1 MKTIQPQIFLSF
13 CLSCCEL
20 ILPPGMDQSL
30 RTAARVG
37 NVSELYTLIHRNGN
51 VLRRLDEVEFI
62 ETPLHIAAEEGCL
75 GFAME
80 IMSLKPSFSRKLS
93 QQGLS
98 PMHLAVERGHK
109 EMALRILEI
118 DSGLARIKGKNGE
131 TPLHY
136 ISKFGNCDDLLHK
149 MLEASP
155 DCIRDVT
162 NQNRTALHMAVENK
176 RLDVLQVLI
185 GALRRKDYYRETVN
199 RKDEEGNTALHLAAR
214 NNQLEM
220 VKLLLNCKA
229 DRQAKN
235 QHGLTALEV
244 AEQHNSRESVIVLR
258 GFCIPIVSNI
268 SHQFDK
274 QIIKYVTKASSL
286 IFHDMEN
293 ISAQDRN
300 TLLVILG
307 LLLTA
312 TYQTSLSPPGGV
324 WQADCSSSSPGSKLI
339 ERRES
344 PGSIGTAVMDQY
356 YFLLFYSL
364 TYVVFIAA
372 FFLTLALLKPF
383 PLGIRTALQLLLA
396 FLALCF
402 DQSVSTIAPTFSIA
416 ITLRTFST
424 TIFVFMLFMC
434 ISYKVSKLSVSIVGC
449 WIFPSFSLSI
459 LAGGVVV
466 GVIQGFLLFL
476 ILYDEFWKGTLLVV
490 GYSLFVSGGYSSG
503 YGWKYPTAFIA
514 YWLLLNICR
523 FCIKRCIKCCK
534 VFQFNFNSICMVA
547 ITTVRR
553 TWIQTRFKLEYPS
566 I

>member
-1 MKTIQPQIFLSF
+1 
-13 CLSCCEL
+13 
-20 ILPPGMDQSL
+20 MDQSL

-80 IMSLKPSFSRKLS
+80 IMSLKPSFSRKLN

-136 ISKFGNCDDLLHK
+136 INKFGNCDDLLHK

-258 GFCIPIVSNI
+258 GLCIPIVSNF
-268 SHQFDK
+268 SHQFDN

-293 ISAQDRN
+293 ISEQDRN

-424 TIFVFMLFMC
+424 VIFVFMVFMC

-459 LAGGVVV
+459 LAGGVVI
-466 GVIQGFLLFL
+466 GVIQGFFIFL
-476 ILYDEFWKGTLLVV
+476 VLYDELWKGTLLVV
-490 GYSLFVSGGYSSG
+490 GYNLFVSGGYRSG
-503 YGWKYPTAFIA
+503 YGWKYPTAFVA
-514 YWLLLNICR
+514 CWLLLNICR

-534 VFQFNFNSICMVA
+534 DFQFNFNSIGMVA
-547 ITTVRR
+547 ITTFRR